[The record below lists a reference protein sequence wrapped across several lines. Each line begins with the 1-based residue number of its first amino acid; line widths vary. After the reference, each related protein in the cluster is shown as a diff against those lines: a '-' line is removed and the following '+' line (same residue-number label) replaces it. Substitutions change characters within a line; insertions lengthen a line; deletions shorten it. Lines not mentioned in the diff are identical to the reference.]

1 MFPSLKQSQVDAS
14 LKEEDGDFQAALD
27 RLLTLQYL
35 QSTEVKSKAIDAFF
49 KPEDEEDFEVVTKKG
64 KKKKKRKNGGAQS
77 AAAREKEIEREAD
90 CKSQHAP
97 IPHRP
102 SD

>member
-14 LKEEDGDFQAALD
+14 LKDEEGDFQAALD
-27 RLLTLQYL
+27 RLLTFQYL

-49 KPEDEEDFEVVTKKG
+49 KPEDEDEYEVVTKKG
-64 KKKKKRKNGGAQS
+64 KKKKRKNGGAQS

-90 CKSQHAP
+90 CKSQHAIAP
-97 IPHRP
+97 RPP